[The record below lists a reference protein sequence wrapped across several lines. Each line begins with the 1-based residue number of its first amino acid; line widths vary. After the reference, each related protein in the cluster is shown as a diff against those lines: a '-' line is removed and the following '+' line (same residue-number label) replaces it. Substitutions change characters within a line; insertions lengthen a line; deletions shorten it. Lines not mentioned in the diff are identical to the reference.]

1 MYIITIR
8 YSVKRFEILSLYG
21 LRKEEF
27 GIQFCI
33 YNYICLFY
41 GLAGRISNFVSFA
54 MSGSNNLAPGIAL
67 NILSSVFCEVTTK
80 RTLLYKGNLDYF
92 FRNKW
97 IIHPGKCRYACSLF
111 ELKLEHKYNIYG
123 GVKLIKYM

>member
-1 MYIITIR
+1 MGYAKRNLEFNSVSTIT
-8 YSVKRFEILSLYG
+8 SASFMVWPG
-21 LRKEEF
+21 
-27 GIQFCI
+27 G
-33 YNYICLFY
+33 
-41 GLAGRISNFVSFA
+41 ISNFVSFA

-97 IIHPGKCRYACSLF
+97 IIHPGKCIYACSLF

-123 GVKLIKYM
+123 GVILIKYM